1 MYKYLKPIMMLA
13 IASVL
18 FTSCGGDD
26 PDNPADPGNTTEN
39 GSSTSNPS
47 TPSDPSIERIV
58 RDNVTVSRTYS
69 DYTYT
74 FVIKS
79 KVKAK
84 LPDATVSYGVGHNAT
99 FNQTTVNISVGN
111 EAYYYSA
118 SGSSN
123 NETITFRNPFWF
135 YYVFVEKDDDKWT
148 LSEMYYNSYMA
159 LVNKGYSN
167 LSSDERALYNNLVD
181 YLEEYDKEA
190 TEYYRPAIYVCVNN
204 KFYKVS

>member
-39 GSSTSNPS
+39 GSSTTNPS

-58 RDNVTVSRTYS
+58 RDNITVSRTYS

-74 FVIKS
+74 FTIKS
-79 KVKAK
+79 RVKAK
-84 LPDATVSYGVGHNAT
+84 LPDANVSYGIGHHSIYD
-99 FNQTTVNISVGN
+99 QEIVNISVGN
-111 EAYYYSA
+111 QAYYYST
-118 SGSSN
+118 SGPSS

-135 YYVFVEKDDDKWT
+135 YYVFTDQDKEKWT
-148 LSEMYYNSYMA
+148 VSEMYYNSYMT
-159 LVNKGYSN
+159 LVNRGYSN
-167 LSSDERALYNNLVD
+167 LSSEEREFYNALQD
-181 YLEEYDKEA
+181 YLEEYEKEA
-190 TEYYRPAIYVCVNN
+190 KKYYRPVIYVCVNN

>member
-1 MYKYLKPIMMLA
+1 M
-13 IASVL
+13 
-18 FTSCGGDD
+18 
-26 PDNPADPGNTTEN
+26 
-39 GSSTSNPS
+39 
-47 TPSDPSIERIV
+47 
-58 RDNVTVSRTYS
+58 
-69 DYTYT
+69 
-74 FVIKS
+74 
-79 KVKAK
+79 
-84 LPDATVSYGVGHNAT
+84 
-99 FNQTTVNISVGN
+99 NISVGN
-111 EAYYYSA
+111 EAPYYSA

>member
-1 MYKYLKPIMMLA
+1 MLA

-39 GSSTSNPS
+39 GSSTTNPS

-84 LPDATVSYGVGHNAT
+84 LPNANVSYGIGHHSIY
-99 FNQTTVNISVGN
+99 NQEIVNISVGN
-111 EAYYYSA
+111 QAYYYSA